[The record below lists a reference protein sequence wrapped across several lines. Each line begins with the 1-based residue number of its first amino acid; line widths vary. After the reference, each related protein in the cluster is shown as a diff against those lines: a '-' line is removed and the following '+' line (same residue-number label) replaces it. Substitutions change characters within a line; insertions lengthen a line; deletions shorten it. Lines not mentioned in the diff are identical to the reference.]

1 MLRIDQKP
9 PTLFSINEALSAVE
23 TLIKGEEDGWTY
35 KIIEHGKYGEVAV
48 YDTDGEY
55 LGSF

>member
-9 PTLFSINEALSAVE
+9 PTLFSMDKALEYVE
-23 TLIKGEEDGWTY
+23 ILTHGEEDDWSY
-35 KIIEHGKYGEVAV
+35 KIIEHGKYGEIAS

>member
-9 PTLFSINEALSAVE
+9 PTMFSMGEALNAVE
-23 TLIKGEEDGWTY
+23 ILTRGEEDGWTY
-35 KIIEHGKYGEVAV
+35 KIIEHGHYGEIAV

>member
-1 MLRIDQKP
+1 MLDISKKP
-9 PTLFSINEALSAVE
+9 ATRFSMDEALKAVE
-23 TLIKGEEDGWTY
+23 ILTDGEEDGWSY
-35 KIIEHGKYGEVAV
+35 KVIEHGKYGEIAV

>member
-1 MLRIDQKP
+1 MIRIDQKP
-9 PTLFSINEALSAVE
+9 PTLFSMDGALEYVE
-23 TLIKGEEDGWTY
+23 ILTNDEEDGWSY
-35 KIIEHGKYGEVAV
+35 KVIEHGKYGEVAV